1 MQKTLLKRCVKA
13 RGMRAFVRCLGA
25 ISTKDLEAGN
35 ETWELNR
42 LPTPPIKGKWR
53 GISLIMTSF
62 LRHHDS
68 SATGGERAARPEPL
82 FARPIHLSYDQV
94 PDREERETA
103 TSAVRASKNAGISL
117 WSPSRCW
124 QIGRVKTR
132 AAAALR
138 PPNKP
143 ENKCGQKRTAAAE
156 RRERERDGCLGC
168 LRRKSSFSET

>member
-25 ISTKDLEAGN
+25 ICKKFLEVGS

-42 LPTPPIKGKWR
+42 LPTSPIKRKWR

-103 TSAVRASKNAGISL
+103 TSAVRAGKNAGISL
-117 WSPSRCW
+117 SLIRSPP
-124 QIGRVKTR
+124 
-132 AAAALR
+132 AAGKLAAL
-138 PPNKP
+138 
-143 ENKCGQKRTAAAE
+143 KRE
-156 RRERERDGCLGC
+156 RRPHSVHRIN
-168 LRRKSSFSET
+168 RRINVGKK